1 MSFIDQNA
9 TKDFTFALSEV
20 IALECDD
27 FERAM
32 VLSNPIPEEEKQW
45 QTYLN
50 ALSLLGLER
59 WFNERLS
66 SGKINQNLDSS
77 REKMGSFK
85 LGNFTIGIIAV
96 EQVLDEVVSFPK
108 DIFLQPE
115 LLADFYVVA
124 EVMEEEEEIL
134 VRNSISQEKL
144 LRLTR
149 NYNLPASQND
159 YLIPLDEFDIEPNHL
174 LFYCKFLQSE
184 VMTASPEIVSSPSV
198 GLQQNCA
205 KISDWFKNIFESA
218 WQPLEALVS
227 PELSLVFNTRCV
239 SEEIRRGKLINLGMK
254 LNHRRFIMLVTV
266 TAEPDE
272 KRRVLVQLHP
282 TVENEYLPP
291 SVQLTLLSK
300 TGKIYQEVT
309 SRSRDNYIQLNPFK
323 GKSGKQF
330 IIEVSW
336 NDTRIREEFEL

>member
-1 MSFIDQNA
+1 MSLIDTNA

-27 FERAM
+27 FERAT

-66 SGKINQNLDSS
+66 SRKIHQNIDSS
-77 REKMGSFK
+77 REEMGSFK

-134 VRNSISQEKL
+134 MRNSMSREKL

-184 VMTASPEIVSSPSV
+184 VITASPR
-198 GLQQNCA
+198 LQQNCA
-205 KISDWFKNIFESA
+205 KISDWFKNLFESA
-218 WQPLEALVS
+218 
-227 PELSLVFNTRCV
+227 
-239 SEEIRRGKLINLGMK
+239 
-254 LNHRRFIMLVTV
+254 
-266 TAEPDE
+266 
-272 KRRVLVQLHP
+272 
-282 TVENEYLPP
+282 
-291 SVQLTLLSK
+291 
-300 TGKIYQEVT
+300 
-309 SRSRDNYIQLNPFK
+309 
-323 GKSGKQF
+323 
-330 IIEVSW
+330 
-336 NDTRIREEFEL
+336 